1 MCQPYYD
8 FLIVGA
14 GLSGATLA
22 ERLAAKGKTVLIID
36 KRNHIGGNCYDYVDP
51 ATSIRV
57 SKYGTHLFHTDDEEV
72 WNYVNRFSEW
82 TPFYNKVITQINE
95 TTFVPVP
102 ATPET
107 INVLCG
113 TNLRTPQDAAAWLA
127 ANQIPLPP
135 GAAPANSEEVALS
148 RVGRTLYETL
158 FKPYTIKQWAKTPAQ
173 LAPEV
178 LARIP
183 VRDSWDNRYFSDR
196 YQALPTNGY
205 TSLFTKMLAHP
216 NITTLL
222 GVSYESIAA
231 TVQRGQVIFTGRI
244 DQFFKEA
251 GLPEL
256 EYRSLRFE
264 ERRIPTP
271 SGGFAQRNSVV
282 NYANGDIPY
291 TRSIEYK
298 WYPNCPA
305 EGQRA
310 ETSIVV
316 YETSCDCSLSSFSS
330 SGGQEQQQQQ
340 QQQEQQQEPY
350 YPVPSPENQALYE
363 KYRALAAANSKVHF
377 IGRLASY
384 KYFNMDQAIRAALDY
399 FEKHFT

>member
-102 ATPET
+102 ANIET
-107 INVLCG
+107 INALCG
-113 TNLRTPQDAAAWLA
+113 TNLRSPQDAAAWLA
-127 ANQIPLPP
+127 ANQIPLPQ
-135 GAAPANSEEVALS
+135 GAGTKAAPANSEEVALS
-148 RVGRTLYETL
+148 RVGRVLYETL

-196 YQALPTNGY
+196 YQALPTDGY
-205 TSLFTKMLAHP
+205 TSLFVKMLAHP

-222 GVSYESIAA
+222 GVSYESVAA
-231 TVQRGQVIFTGRI
+231 TVQHGQVIFTWRI
-244 DQFFKEA
+244 DQFFKAA

-264 ERRIPTP
+264 ERRLPTP

-282 NYANGDIPY
+282 NYASGDIPY

-298 WYPNCPA
+298 WYPNCPVA
-305 EGQRA
+305 GQSA

-316 YETSCDCSLSSFSS
+316 YETSCDCSSSAGGSK
-330 SGGQEQQQQQ
+330 GQGQE
-340 QQQEQQQEPY
+340 QEPY
-350 YPVPSPENQALYE
+350 YPVPSSTNQELYE
-363 KYRALAAANSKVHF
+363 KYRELAAANSKVHF

>member
-22 ERLAAKGKTVLIID
+22 ERLAAQGKKILIID

-51 ATSIRV
+51 ATNIRV

-72 WNYVNRFSEW
+72 WKYVNRFSEW
-82 TPFYNKVITQINE
+82 TPFYNKVITQINKI
-95 TTFVPVP
+95 TYVPVP

-113 TNLRTPQDAAAWLA
+113 TNLRSPQDAAAWLA
-127 ANQIPLPP
+127 ANQIPQPE
-135 GAAPANSEEVALS
+135 GHAPKNSEEVALA

-173 LAPEV
+173 LTPEV

-183 VRDSWDNRYFSDR
+183 VRDTWDNRYFSDR
-196 YQALPTNGY
+196 YQALPTDGY
-205 TSLFTKMLAHP
+205 TSLFKNMLAHP
-216 NITTLL
+216 NISLLL

-231 TVQRGQVIFTGRI
+231 TAQYGSIIFTGRI
-244 DQFFKEA
+244 DQFFKAA

-256 EYRSLRFE
+256 EYRSLNFE
-264 ERRIPTP
+264 ERRVPTP
-271 SGGFAQRNSVV
+271 GGGFAQRNSVV
-282 NYANGDIPY
+282 NYANADIPH

-305 EGQRA
+305 AGQVA
-310 ETSIVV
+310 DESIVV
-316 YETSCDCSLSSFSS
+316 YETSCDCSE
-330 SGGQEQQQQQ
+330 G
-340 QQQEQQQEPY
+340 QEPY
-350 YPVPSPENQALYE
+350 YPVPSPDNQALYE
-363 KYRALAAANSKVHF
+363 KYRALAVATKSKVHF

-384 KYFNMDQAIRAALDY
+384 KYFNMDQAVRAALDY
-399 FEKHFT
+399 FDEHFATIKN